1 MSFLVAQILLFIRNA
16 TIDLRQTKV
25 YFLKNEEFLPQLLTF
40 LSHGNMHPRLRAY
53 SAAVLWSLVHGHQ
66 GIKAAINKPAVLTE
80 LQQMRQEYASK
91 VTKASALGTAARLST
106 GEGHARYDLADHA
119 VRAEQ
124 VELMT
129 VDMDGFTA
137 KALDGILTLTQ

>member
-1 MSFLVAQILLFIRNA
+1 MAQILLFIRNA
-16 TIDLRQTKV
+16 TIDLRQNKV
-25 YFLKNEEFLPQLLTF
+25 YFLKNEEFLPQLLAF

-80 LQQMRQEYASK
+80 LQQMRQEYSSK
-91 VTKASALGTAARLST
+91 VAKASALGKVVST
-106 GEGHARYDLADHA
+106 GEGRAKYDLADHA
-119 VRAEQ
+119 VRSEQ

-129 VDMDGFTA
+129 VDMDEFTA
-137 KALDGILTLTQ
+137 KALDGIITLTQ